1 MPGYHAYLCLL
12 KYKFKQEK
20 RTMKIAFPAQENKGL
35 ESTVYSLFGFA
46 PFFVVVDAENGESE
60 KRN

>member
-1 MPGYHAYLCLL
+1 
-12 KYKFKQEK
+12 
-20 RTMKIAFPAQENKGL
+20 MKIAFPAQENKGL
-35 ESTVYSLFGFA
+35 ESTVYSLLGFA